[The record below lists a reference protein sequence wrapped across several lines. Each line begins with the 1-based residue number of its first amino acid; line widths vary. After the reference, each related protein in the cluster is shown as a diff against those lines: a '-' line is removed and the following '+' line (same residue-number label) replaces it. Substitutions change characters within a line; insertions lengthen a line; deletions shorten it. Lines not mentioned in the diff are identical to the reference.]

1 MRHCYD
7 IRLYKIFFF
16 RVMGGER
23 LTLQCIG
30 EDYEIQK
37 KILDEKFCEVRV
49 QLVEFYGS

>member
-1 MRHCYD
+1 MLLDYTK
-7 IRLYKIFFF
+7 YFF

-23 LTLQCIG
+23 FTLQCIG

-37 KILDEKFCEVRV
+37 KVLDEKFCKVRV